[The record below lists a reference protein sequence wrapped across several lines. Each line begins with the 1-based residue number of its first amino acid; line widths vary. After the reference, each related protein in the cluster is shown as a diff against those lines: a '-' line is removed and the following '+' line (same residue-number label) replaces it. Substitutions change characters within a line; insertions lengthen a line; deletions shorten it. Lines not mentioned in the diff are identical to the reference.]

1 MPDEPPRLFLS
12 YGVHDASELAERL
25 HRDLTARGYKM
36 WQDIDRIRTGWAW
49 DNELQ
54 DGLLTSEVVLAL
66 LSPHAARRALDM
78 GNVSQVDSVCLDEIA
93 YARFKCKIPI
103 VPVKV
108 RPCEAPFLI
117 YRLQHIDFRRW
128 NESEP
133 VFYAPSL
140 ADVFRFEAL
149 GFCNLSSL

>member
-1 MPDEPPRLFLS
+1 MSNEPLRLFLS

-25 HRDLTARGYKM
+25 HRDLTARGYKI
-36 WQDIDRIRTGWAW
+36 WQDVDRIRTGWAW

-54 DGLLTSEVVLAL
+54 DGLLTSDVVLAL
-66 LSPHAARRALDM
+66 LSPHAVRRALDTR
-78 GNVSQVDSVCLDEIA
+78 NVSQVDSVCLDEIA
-93 YARFKCKIPI
+93 YARLKCKKPI

-108 RPCEAPFLI
+108 RSCEAPFLI

-133 VFYAPSL
+133 VYQAGL
-140 ADVFRFEAL
+140 KQICEAIEAARR
-149 GFCNLSSL
+149 